1 MWKTGEGSAASRNP
15 AETLSFRAEILGEP
29 GRIQAKLR
37 VRSSEPRGAIVASA
51 PNIQRGVTRALIDA
65 DQAVLSELPLA
76 NGRRANLAA
85 VDHAGR
91 ITVVEIKSCRPDFMC
106 DRKWQDY
113 LGYCDRFYF
122 AVDSRPAATLIP
134 TESTS

>member
-1 MWKTGEGSAASRNP
+1 M
-15 AETLSFRAEILGEP
+15 
-29 GRIQAKLR
+29 
-37 VRSSEPRGAIVASA
+37 ASA

-122 AVDSRPAATLIP
+122 AVDSDFPYDLLPADEGLILADRF
-134 TESTS
+134 ERARSAGVSARGKRVGNSEG